1 MPPRIDLARI
11 LAGQYAAAVLPGKL
25 TACGRGKLPAWESV
39 MVPSPCHAG
48 NPSGERVLRRN
59 GYLSQATV
67 YDTIASAQLRR
78 RETL

>member
-1 MPPRIDLARI
+1 MTLRIDLAHI
-11 LAGQYAAAVLPGKL
+11 LAGQYAAAGLPVKL
-25 TACGRGKLPAWESV
+25 TACGRGKLPVRESV

-59 GYLSQATV
+59 GCLSQATV
-67 YDTIASAQLRR
+67 YDIIASAQDCR